1 VRRAPGGARGV
12 GRLIGIDPGER
23 RIGVAVGD
31 EETGMAFPRPAVKA
45 GARAPDGIRALAEA
59 EGTRR
64 VVVGLPLNLDG
75 SEGSQAAAARAFG
88 ARLGALGLDVRFSDE
103 RLTSW
108 AATERTTGS
117 GSRPLAADAIDSAA
131 AALILEQYL
140 ADLRRRPEE
149 A

>member
-1 VRRAPGGARGV
+1 M

-31 EETGMAFPRPAVKA
+31 DETGMAFPRPALRA
-45 GARAPDGIRALAEA
+45 GSGAPDGIRALAQA

-64 VVVGLPLNLDG
+64 IVVGLPLNLDG
-75 SEGSQAAAARAFG
+75 SEGTQATAARAFG
-88 ARLGALGLDVRFSDE
+88 ARLGALGLEVTFSDE
-103 RLTSW
+103 RLTTW
-108 AATERTTGS
+108 DAAERMAQS
-117 GSRPLAADAIDSAA
+117 GARRPSVPDAIDSAA

-140 ADLRRRPEE
+140 ADRRRRPEE